1 MDDTPTPAQRQ
12 FYKLLDTKLSKIASV
27 LGDSIKAARK
37 VKFEGHE
44 FILAKGESGKAGDN
58 AQPPT
63 KEELLEAILPF
74 VPAIQ
79 EEIKRT
85 FDKKTLIG
93 PQGLPGARGSMGP
106 RGLPGPKGDRGER
119 GPQGV
124 GKQGPIGPKG
134 EIEDIEEIAKKL
146 ATMKRA
152 WLPMEKIIG
161 DVGAKI
167 IRQQFVTGAKGNSAI
182 LQTNGLTNATQSLL
196 NLIEGTGI
204 EIIDDGNGNITFN
217 VTGGGGTPGGADNE
231 LQYNNG
237 GIFGGMAGIKY
248 DETNGAII
256 LDNALNGNAFF
267 ETSAGAG
274 VRKGLAVQIG
284 ASSDSNGADISLY
297 AGEGFTKGG
306 DATIQGGN
314 TQNGEAGIL
323 FLRAGLST
331 TGDDGLVKVQSDNS
345 IYLTDILQTKGL
357 YIDTL
362 NTDKIY
368 VFPTVDG
375 VDGDLMATDGVG
387 NMYYQDSRAFFQYL
401 GSLRGYDTVFT
412 YDGSGNVSSKIFGD
426 ISVTLTY
433 TYDIDGNLEMIES
446 SAPTYTKTFT
456 YDVDGNVTNINYT

>member
-1 MDDTPTPAQRQ
+1 MSFFYPQNPGIGGLDELTPAEEVFLTSLAGLSFQNGDILYYNNNLLNTLHPTTNGYVLTLSAGLPVWSASTSGVTTFLALTDTPSSYAGQAGKGVRVN
-12 FYKLLDTKLSKIASV
+12 A
-27 LGDSIKAARK
+27 
-37 VKFEGHE
+37 
-44 FILAKGESGKAGDN
+44 GES
-58 AQPPT
+58 
-63 KEELLEAILPF
+63 AIEF
-74 VPAIQ
+74 
-79 EEIKRT
+79 
-85 FDKKTLIG
+85 FTLG
-93 PQGLPGARGSMGP
+93 
-106 RGLPGPKGDRGER
+106 
-119 GPQGV
+119 
-124 GKQGPIGPKG
+124 
-134 EIEDIEEIAKKL
+134 
-146 ATMKRA
+146 
-152 WLPMEKIIG
+152 
-161 DVGAKI
+161 
-167 IRQQFVTGAKGNSAI
+167 
-182 LQTNGLTNATQSLL
+182 
-196 NLIEGTGI
+196 
-204 EIIDDGNGNITFN
+204 
-217 VTGGGGTPGGADNE
+217 GGGGTPAGSNGE

-237 GIFGGMAGIKY
+237 GAFGGMAGITY
-248 DETNGAII
+248 ENVNGALI
-256 LDNALNGNAFF
+256 LDNTLSANALFQ
-267 ETSAGAG
+267 TSAGAG
-274 VRKGLAVQIG
+274 VRKGLVVQIG

-306 DATIQGGN
+306 DVLIESGN

-345 IYLTDILQTKGL
+345 IYLTDISQTKGL

>member
-37 VKFEGHE
+37 VKFDGYE

-274 VRKGLAVQIG
+274 VRKGLVVQIG
-284 ASSDSNGADISLY
+284 TSSDSNGADIALY

-314 TQNGEAGIL
+314 TDSGNGGAVVIRG
-323 FLRAGLST
+323 GLSN
-331 TGDDGLVKVQSDNS
+331 TGDNGVVNVQSDKE
-345 IYLTDILQTKGL
+345 IYLTDLLQTKGL
-357 YIDTL
+357 VIDTL
-362 NTDKIY
+362 NMDSLF
-368 VFPTVDG
+368 VLPLLDG
-375 VDGDLMATDGVG
+375 SVGDLMQTDGLG
-387 NMYYQDSRAFFQYL
+387 NLSFIDSKAFYQYIA
-401 GSLRGYDTVFT
+401 SLKGYDTEFT
-412 YDGSGNVSSKIFGD
+412 YDVNGNIDTKSFPT
-426 ISVTLTY
+426 ISVTLTFG
-433 TYDIDGNLEMIES
+433 YDINGNLETI
-446 SAPTYTKTFT
+446 TDGTFTKTFV